1 MNKEISLSE
10 TGYYDYLIKKRADG
24 QGYEVQDPGV
34 ITELP
39 KIGEAIYS
47 FDGGLDYSP
56 APKEGGIIKK

>member
-1 MNKEISLSE
+1 MNKEIGLSE

-24 QGYEVQDPGV
+24 LGYEIQDPGV

-39 KIGEAIYS
+39 KIEEAIYS

-56 APKEGGIIKK
+56 PSEKGSIIKK